1 MTGST
6 MAPPP
11 RGKTG
16 AMAPIVLP
24 GLMMIAVVYGLAR
37 FSYGLFL
44 PQFRLAFDLG
54 ETLLGLI
61 AGGSYLGYCIAIMIA
76 SALAPRT
83 GPRAVIVLAGAVATL
98 GLGLV
103 AAATSGPMLA
113 AGVLIAGT
121 STGLASPPM
130 GDAVS
135 AKIPETKQGAANS
148 WINAGTSIGVIISA
162 PIALSAAGDWRLA
175 WAAFAAVALATM
187 LWNAAAMPGRAA
199 SPWTNRSPAQSPRRP
214 RILDRHS
221 LPLIVS
227 AFSMGFASAVYW
239 TFSRDLLIAAGDMSS
254 HASMLFWTVIGVAG
268 IAGGLAGRL
277 CQQHGLSPVL
287 RTSLASFGLS
297 IAALP
302 LMPGLPAYAFASA
315 AVFGAGYIMLTGIYL
330 VWSVAVFKNQ
340 PSLGIGLSF
349 MMIAVG
355 QTAGSPV
362 AGVLASN
369 LSMTAAFYI
378 LGLAGVIGALVGPHS
393 RERSYFQ
400 QLRAAAA
407 AAP

>member
-6 MAPPP
+6 MARPS
-11 RGKTG
+11 RGKACT
-16 AMAPIVLP
+16 MTPIVLP

-44 PQFRLAFDLG
+44 PQFRITFELG

-61 AGGSYLGYCIAIMIA
+61 AGGAYLGYCIAIMIA

-98 GLGLV
+98 GLTLV
-103 AAATSGPMLA
+103 ATATSGPMLA

-135 AKIPETKQGAANS
+135 ARIPETKQGAANS

-162 PIALSAAGDWRLA
+162 PIALSAAGNWRLA

-199 SPWTNRSPAQSPRRP
+199 SPWRNHATPRPARRP
-214 RILDRHS
+214 RILDRHA

-227 AFSMGFASAVYW
+227 AFAMGFASAVYW
-239 TFSRDLLIAAGDMSS
+239 TFARDLLIAAGGMSA
-254 HASMLFWTVIGVAG
+254 HTSMLFWTAIGAAG

-277 CQQHGLSPVL
+277 VQHHGLAPVL
-287 RTSLASFGLS
+287 RTSLASFGIA

-302 LMPGLPAYAFASA
+302 LMPGNTPYAFASA
-315 AVFGAGYIMLTGIYL
+315 ALFGAGYIMLTGIYL

-355 QTAGSPV
+355 QTVGSPV
-362 AGVLASN
+362 AGAIASN
-369 LSMTAAFYI
+369 TSMATAFYI
-378 LGLAGVIGALVGPHS
+378 LGLAGVIGATVGPHK
-393 RERSYFQ
+393 RERTYFEK
-400 QLRAAAA
+400 LRAAET
-407 AAP
+407 